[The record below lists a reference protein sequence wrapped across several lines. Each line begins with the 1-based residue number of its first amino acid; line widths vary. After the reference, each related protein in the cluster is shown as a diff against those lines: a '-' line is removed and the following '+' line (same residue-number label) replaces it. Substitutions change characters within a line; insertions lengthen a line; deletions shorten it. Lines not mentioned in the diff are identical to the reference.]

1 MIFTNAFQTL
11 NGINVKDKVKQKNRM
26 TYLPWASAWG
36 ELKKLFPESYY
47 TIYENRDGLNY
58 HTDGKTCWVTTGVTL
73 VWYDEKDER
82 KELGHIEY
90 LPVMDMRNQSIPI
103 ANLTSTAVNKAIQRS
118 LVKAC
123 ARHGLGLYIF
133 SGEDLPEDESPARM
147 RKRVAAAPAGQ
158 VIRSAEANTFFE
170 SVDAAIQ
177 KKTAGMNAAQKKAF
191 AAELKSVCGVVNYK
205 TITDEDTLRV
215 LYDRYVMKK
224 E

>member
-1 MIFTNAFQTL
+1 
-11 NGINVKDKVKQKNRM
+11 M
-26 TYLPWASAWG
+26 TYLPWAFAWG
-36 ELKKLFPESYY
+36 EIKKLYPESFY
-47 TIYENRDGLNY
+47 TIYENAEGLNY
-58 HTDGKTCWVTTGVTL
+58 HTDGKTAWVKTGVTI
-73 VWYDEKDER
+73 VWEEEGVR
-82 KELGHIEY
+82 KQLEHIED

-158 VIRSAEANTFFE
+158 VIRSAEATKFFE

-177 KKTAGMNAAQKKAF
+177 KKTAGMDAAQKKAF